1 MEESIVC
8 KFKNYLVEGE
18 VAILDW
24 YDILGTI
31 GMHNFEV
38 GEDFDF
44 EDKKRII
51 HLLNDGGFGAKDILA
66 AQLSIFKVYE
76 HGAKVFWK
84 HLCLNAKE
92 PEKKIPEKIK
102 KAFYFEFEE

>member
-1 MEESIVC
+1 MEDLIC
-8 KFKNYLVEGE
+8 KFKGYRVEGE

-24 YDILGTI
+24 YDSLGTI
-31 GMHNFEV
+31 GMHGFDL

-44 EDKKRII
+44 EDKERLI
-51 HLLNDGGFGAKDILA
+51 HLLNDGGFGAKEILA
-66 AQLSIFKVYE
+66 AQLSISKVYE

-84 HLCLNAKE
+84 HLSLNVKE
-92 PEKKIPEKIK
+92 PEKEIPEKIK